1 MIQDDFGNLVEPPH
15 AMTLNERL
23 EANSRR
29 LEAGARRIAAIETDL
44 AENTRATQELAAAVK
59 DVVDFFGTMKGAF
72 KALDMLGRLAKP
84 LGYILAFGAAAV
96 SFWAAIKSGHIGPR
110 S

>member
-1 MIQDDFGNLVEPPH
+1 MIQDDFGNLVEPTH
-15 AMTLNERL
+15 AKTLNERL
-23 EANSRR
+23 EAGVRR
-29 LEAGARRIAAIETDL
+29 MAAIETDL

>member
-1 MIQDDFGNLVEPPH
+1 MITDDFGNLVEPTH
-15 AMTLNERL
+15 AKTINERL
-23 EANSRR
+23 EAGDRR
-29 LEAGARRIAAIETDL
+29 MAAIETDL

-84 LGYILAFGAAAV
+84 LGYIVGLGASIAAF
-96 SFWAAIKSGHIGPR
+96 WTAIKSGISPK
-110 S
+110 